1 MLRKKPSCSHTKN
14 QSGFTIV
21 RKLTN
26 YQRKHKLQSGFW
38 GSIQLFHELRQH
50 NNRYLYICT
59 LFSLMNRLI
68 FYLFI
73 PIFCFALY
81 GLIDGS
87 SLRQSDPVC
96 VWWRQLRWWQRLDGH
111 SRSQR
116 TARELGCHPYIR
128 NW

>member
-1 MLRKKPSCSHTKN
+1 MLWKKLSCSHTKN

-50 NNRYLYICT
+50 NNRYLYMYIVQFEEYVDFLT
-59 LFSLMNRLI
+59 FHS
-68 FYLFI
+68 FFI
-73 PIFCFALY
+73 FALY
-81 GLIDGS
+81 DLIHGS

-96 VWWRQLRWWQRLDGH
+96 VWWRQLRWRQRID
-111 SRSQR
+111 SYSWSQR